1 MLFARLFWR
10 ERGVVG
16 LFTGYLLWLWCLCGC
31 LPSVRAPGFGPLWVC
46 LLGYFQLFAEY
57 LRPAE
62 SWVVRQ
68 LAGNVVYTILNHS
81 RASFRLWWEENLVK
95 HQGVSKYYEMIVCKI
110 SISSLCLYWWLG
122 LLGTTVG
129 GFGGLGRDGVGGCFR
144 WQSFTGYLRP
154 VPVFN
159 FSMGWCAAA
168 CFLVSW
174 DPEFWVV
181 RRVVGQHL
189 YTMLLNNNH
198 TYFYIPCL

>member
-62 SWVVRQ
+62 SWVVGQ

-129 GFGGLGRDGVGGCFR
+129 GFGGLGRDGVGRVFPMAIIHGVFETSSGFQFFYGMVRCGLFSSFLGSWVLSCSAGR
-144 WQSFTGYLRP
+144 WATPIYHAFK
-154 VPVFN
+154 
-159 FSMGWCAAA
+159 
-168 CFLVSW
+168 
-174 DPEFWVV
+174 
-181 RRVVGQHL
+181 
-189 YTMLLNNNH
+189 
-198 TYFYIPCL
+198 

>member
-57 LRPAE
+57 LIPAE

-129 GFGGLGRDGVGGCFR
+129 GLGGGGGGGGGGVFPMAIIHGVFETGSGFRFFYGMVRCGLFSSFLFGGSLGN
-144 WQSFTGYLRP
+144 T
-154 VPVFN
+154 
-159 FSMGWCAAA
+159 
-168 CFLVSW
+168 
-174 DPEFWVV
+174 
-181 RRVVGQHL
+181 
-189 YTMLLNNNH
+189 
-198 TYFYIPCL
+198 YIPCF